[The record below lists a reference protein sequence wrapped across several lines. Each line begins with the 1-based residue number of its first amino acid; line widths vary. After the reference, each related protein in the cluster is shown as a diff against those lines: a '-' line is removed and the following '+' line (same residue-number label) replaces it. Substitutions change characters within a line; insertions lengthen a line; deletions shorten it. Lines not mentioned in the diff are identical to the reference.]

1 MSRNQKSK
9 SFRSNSK
16 PDLRLTSDGTEFY
29 ARLPSDYSPPNLKV
43 RGVPERENLSNL
55 IDYQL
60 TVRPKVDLTRY
71 QMTMLLELNCW
82 SVCQRGVTLEDW
94 LTIEYLWERLLGSST
109 KVWEI
114 RDPIE
119 RRVLT
124 LANMVLL
131 STQNTWM
138 TLGEST
144 RINESLLN
152 YLSDSNLLPSDRTIH
167 SRLDYWKNE
176 KFLEVR
182 AVRLD
187 VFLERESNSIRY
199 SSYCKGYGES
209 SSMGRRHKT
218 RPSAELDG
226 EDARP
231 EVLIELSELQN
242 LLYLNLLELKRTVTG
257 RKA

>member
-1 MSRNQKSK
+1 MSINRREK
-9 SFRSNSK
+9 SFRSNSVASFQTTQDSK
-16 PDLRLTSDGTEFY
+16 RDS
-29 ARLPSDYSPPNLKV
+29 ARLPSDYSPPIQKV
-43 RGVPERENLSNL
+43 RGVNDREQLSNL

-71 QMTMLLELNCW
+71 QMSMLLELNCFL
-82 SVCQRGVTLEDW
+82 VTKIGIDLTGW
-94 LTIEYLWERLLGSST
+94 ITIEFLWNRLLGSN

-114 RDPIE
+114 RDQNE

-124 LANMVLL
+124 LANMILL
-131 STQNTWM
+131 SSQNSWM
-138 TLGEST
+138 TLGERT
-144 RINESLLN
+144 EINKSLLT
-152 YLSDSNLLPSDRTIH
+152 YLEETEILPRERTVQ

-187 VFLERESNSIRY
+187 VFMERESQSIRY

-209 SSMGRRHKT
+209 SSMGRRQKT
-218 RPSAELDG
+218 RPSPELDG
-226 EDARP
+226 DEERP
-231 EVLIELSELQN
+231 EVILSLREIPN
-242 LLYLNLLELKRTVTG
+242 LLFLNLLELRKKEYG

>member
-1 MSRNQKSK
+1 MSRNRKEK

-16 PDLRLTSDGTEFY
+16 SSLPIDSGRNLAS
-29 ARLPSDYSPPNLKV
+29 ARLPSDYSPPTPKV
-43 RGVPERENLSNL
+43 RGVNDREKLSNL

-71 QMTMLLELNCW
+71 HMSMLLELECW
-82 SVCQRGVTLEDW
+82 KASKNGIDLTSW
-94 LTIEYLWERLLGSST
+94 LIIEYLWERLLGSN

-114 RDPIE
+114 RDPNE

-131 STQNTWM
+131 SSQNTWL

-144 RINESLLN
+144 QLSESLLT
-152 YLSDSNLLPSDRTIH
+152 YLKETELLPSDRTIH
-167 SRLDYWKNE
+167 SRLDYWRNE

-187 VFLERESNSIRY
+187 VFMERESESVRY

-209 SSMGRRHKT
+209 SSKGRRQKT

-226 EDARP
+226 EEVRP
-231 EVLIELSELQN
+231 EVVLTLKEIPN
-242 LLYLNLLELKRTVTG
+242 LLYLNLLEIKRTRSG
-257 RKA
+257 GKA

>member
-1 MSRNQKSK
+1 MSRTQKRNLSGRTQTAIL
-9 SFRSNSK
+9 RSTQDDNRNS
-16 PDLRLTSDGTEFY
+16 
-29 ARLPSDYSPPNLKV
+29 ARLPSDYSPPIQKV
-43 RGVPERENLSNL
+43 RGVNDREQLSNL

-71 QMTMLLELNCW
+71 HMSMLLELNCW
-82 SVCQRGVTLEDW
+82 KVCDSGIDLSDW
-94 LTIEYLWERLLGSST
+94 LTIEYLWNRLLGSN

-114 RDPIE
+114 RDPNE

-131 STQNTWM
+131 STQNSWM
-138 TLGEST
+138 TLGEKT
-144 RINESLLN
+144 QINKSLLV
-152 YLSDSNLLPSDRTIH
+152 YLEETELLPSSRTIF
-167 SRLDYWKNE
+167 SRLDYWRNE

-187 VFLERESNSIRY
+187 VFMERESQSIRY

-209 SSMGRRHKT
+209 SSMGRRQKT
-218 RPSAELDG
+218 RPSQELDG
-226 EDARP
+226 DDERP
-231 EVLIELSELQN
+231 EVILSLKDVQN
-242 LLYLNLLELKRTVTG
+242 LLYLNLLELKKKNSG